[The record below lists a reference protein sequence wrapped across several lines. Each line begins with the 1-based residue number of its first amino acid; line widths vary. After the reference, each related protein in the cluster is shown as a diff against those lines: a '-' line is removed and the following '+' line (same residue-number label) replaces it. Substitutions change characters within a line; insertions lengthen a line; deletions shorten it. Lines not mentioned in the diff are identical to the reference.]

1 MKKSTSIIQYVISIA
16 ILMVCALIC
25 LTCLLMSIL
34 QFLYGG
40 ILDFL
45 LMFISA
51 IFLSWSY
58 RKKIAEKKMCRTLA
72 LKGSL
77 VVLGCSLYFFLWNYA
92 FMRCQPLSI
101 LMFVLVTVWAI
112 YTSAKGTPTIIK
124 VIIAALFL
132 GTGIYMA
139 SDYEIDGPLLFSII
153 DRPIDRP
160 SQWLH
165 SYRFYWVGMVVHM
178 TVSNASFFS
187 FLLLGGY
194 KVFKKL
200 SA

>member
-1 MKKSTSIIQYVISIA
+1 MERTKSIIQYSTSIVILI
-16 ILMVCALIC
+16 VCAVL
-25 LTCLLMSIL
+25 CLLL
-34 QFLYGG
+34 TFLHLLYGG
-40 ILDFL
+40 LDDVLLLFISVFFL
-45 LMFISA
+45 LCP
-51 IFLSWSY
+51 LG
-58 RKKIAEKKMCRTLA
+58 KKKTEEKRCGTFA

-77 VVLGCSLYFFLWNYA
+77 VVLGCFLYLFLWSEA

-101 LMFVLVTVWAI
+101 LMFVIVTIGAI
-112 YTSAKGTPTIIK
+112 YTSAKSTPTILK
-124 VIIAALFL
+124 VVIVVLFL

-165 SYRFYWVGMVVHM
+165 SYRLYWVGMVVHM
-178 TVSNASFFS
+178 TVSDASFFS

-194 KVFKKL
+194 KLLKKWCT
-200 SA
+200 